1 MLSQADYLAI
11 RLAISSIPGDVS
23 NDAVGAHVARIEE
36 LFAPDSHAV
45 ALDPTTPVVVGARG
59 SGKSFW
65 SGALGQESTLKAA
78 AKAYPKLG
86 LERLDVRF
94 GYTGIPGP
102 GGVSSDAVDSLV
114 PPDASLDQAKIFW
127 WGTII
132 HAMQRNRGTDKK
144 LSDCMALGANWEDRE
159 NILLKFENELSLK
172 GRMLLIVYDA
182 VDTVARTWPRRRLLT
197 EALFE
202 VVWAMRAYRNIRV
215 KIFIRPDQIN
225 DDSLRF
231 VELPKLRA
239 GAARLTWSWTDLY
252 GLLFSRVALNSSPDA
267 KTAFHK
273 LLMMNGLP
281 AADQDSVLTRRWS
294 LATDE
299 ADQKKLMSAISGPFM
314 GSGVHA
320 YKKGITYDWPLK
332 HSADAFS
339 EVTPRSFLGL
349 MVAAAKHGA
358 APIEKAVSPD
368 GIRHGLREAS
378 KTRVDQLH
386 QEFPWI
392 KGVLAPMA
400 GLLLPQEE
408 NAVFD
413 VWRRAKTVEK
423 LIVDAEKQKYL
434 LPFKSNEDRSELGL
448 FSVLEEI
455 GIMFRRKDGRLDMP
469 DLFRVAARLLKKGGI
484 TPIA

>member
-1 MLSQADYLAI
+1 MNSQADYLAI

-23 NDAVGAHVARIEE
+23 NDAVGAHVARIEDM
-36 LFAPDSHAV
+36 FAPDSHAV

-65 SGALGQESTLKAA
+65 SGALGQESTLRAA
-78 AKAYPKLG
+78 TKAYPKLG
-86 LERLDVRF
+86 LERLEVQF
-94 GYTGIPGP
+94 GYTGISGP
-102 GGVSSDAVDSLV
+102 GGVPSDAVDALV
-114 PPDASLDQAKIFW
+114 PQDASLDQAKTFW

-132 HAMQRNRGTDKK
+132 NAIQRNRKADKK
-144 LSDCMALGANWEDRE
+144 LSECMAISANWEDRE
-159 NILLKFENELSLK
+159 NTILEYENELIPK
-172 GRMLLIVYDA
+172 GKILLIVYDA

-215 KIFIRPDQIN
+215 KIFIRPDQID

-239 GAARLTWSWTDLY
+239 GSVRLTWQWTDLY
-252 GLLFSRVALNSSPDA
+252 GLLFSRLALNSSTDA
-267 KTAFHK
+267 NSAFHN
-273 LLMMNGLP
+273 LLVANGLP
-281 AADQDSVLTRRWS
+281 AADQESVLTRRWS
-294 LATDE
+294 LVTDE
-299 ADQKKLMSAISGPFM
+299 ADQKKLMSAIAGPFM

-358 APIEKAVSPD
+358 APVDKVVSPD

-408 NAVFD
+408 QAVFE
-413 VWRRAKTVEK
+413 VWKRAKTVEK
-423 LIVDAEKQKYL
+423 LIADAEKQKYL
-434 LPFKSNEDRSELGL
+434 LPFKNKEDRSELGL

-455 GIMFRRKDGRLDMP
+455 GIMFRRKDSRLDMP

-484 TPIA
+484 TPNV